1 MKDQNSYLYRD
12 GTAPNTRVVVSQKNK
27 VYSVP
32 FDRSSFSQI
41 GVMASFDVSES
52 RGVEPVRG
60 VGYGDQV
67 AELIPGVTDPIEL
80 SIERQLLYLANMHQV
95 MGYKG
100 GVDGLVRSLKHH
112 QWPFDIKNEMV
123 FSRIATEEQLGNREV
138 VTASDG
144 VNDALLTFYEACWLN
159 DYGYDFASDSA
170 QVTESVSATCSDV
183 VDGSSTYGELASDAE
198 STGNNP
204 FSGDQQGSR
213 RFAGKPGSPTF

>member
-1 MKDQNSYLYRD
+1 MKDHNSYLYRR
-12 GTAPNTRVVVSQKNK
+12 GTSPNTRVAVSQKNK
-27 VYSVP
+27 VYTVP
-32 FDRSSFSQI
+32 YNQSSFSQI
-41 GVMASFDVSES
+41 GVMSSFEVSES
-52 RGVEPVRG
+52 RSVEAVRG

-67 AELIPGVTDPIEL
+67 AELVPGITDPMEL

-95 MGYKG
+95 LGYKA

-112 QWPFDIKNEMV
+112 RWPFDVKREMV
-123 FSRIATEEQLGNREV
+123 FSRIATEEQLGTKKV

-159 DYGYDFASDSA
+159 DYSYDFAADSA
-170 QVTESVSATCSDV
+170 QISESVSATCSDV

-198 STGNNP
+198 ETGNSP
-204 FSGDQQGSR
+204 FAGGQVGSR